1 MYELLVLSLLM
12 HWPLYAY
19 LIAEIA
25 NHILGPWER
34 ISRGTLSSLLTR
46 LEQDGLI
53 EPADPAQVPF
63 GTDRPSRVFA
73 ITSTGRER
81 FYQLMMD
88 TTSNQ
93 GTYQRLF
100 RIKAL
105 NLEYVSPEEQLS
117 LVDHYLSYCQIGLS
131 YQQAEAQ
138 DFVTNP
144 IKQQSV
150 SSFYSAVALDLMGLV
165 SQQWQLELA
174 WAQRLRDRIVAIQ
187 TPGKTE
193 TQLNERNEHVH

>member
-1 MYELLVLSLLM
+1 MYELLVLALLM
-12 HWPLYAY
+12 HWPLHAY

-34 ISRGTLSSLLTR
+34 ISRGTLSSLLTK
-46 LEQDGLI
+46 LEQAGLI
-53 EPADPAQVPF
+53 VPADPTQVPF
-63 GTDRPSRVFA
+63 PSDRPSRVFA
-73 ITSTGRER
+73 LTPAGRER

-105 NLEYVSPEEQLS
+105 HLEYVSPQDQLS
-117 LVDHYLSYCQIGLS
+117 LVDHYLSYCQMGLR

-138 DFVTNP
+138 DFATNP
-144 IKQQSV
+144 IKQKSV
-150 SSFYSAVALDLMGLV
+150 SKFYSAVALDLMGLV
-165 SQQWQLELA
+165 SQQWHLELA
-174 WAQRLRDRIVAIQ
+174 WAQRLREQVVATQ
-187 TPGKTE
+187 APGKAAS
-193 TQLNERNEHVH
+193 QQHERNEHDY

>member
-1 MYELLVLSLLM
+1 MYELLVLALLM

-19 LIAEIA
+19 LIADIA

-46 LEQDGLI
+46 LEQAGLI
-53 EPADPAQVPF
+53 VPADPTQVPF
-63 GTDRPSRVFA
+63 STDRPSHVFA
-73 ITSTGRER
+73 LTPAGRER

-105 NLEYVSPEEQLS
+105 HLEYIPPEDRLS
-117 LVDHYLSYCQIGLS
+117 LVDHYLSYCQMGLH
-131 YQQAEAQ
+131 YQQAQAH

-144 IKQQSV
+144 IKQSSV
-150 SSFYSAVALDLMGLV
+150 STFYSAVALDLMDLV

-174 WAQRLRDRIVAIQ
+174 WAQRLRERIVAAQ
-187 TPGKTE
+187 ALQKTE
-193 TQLNERNEHVH
+193 TTG

>member
-1 MYELLVLSLLM
+1 MYELLVLALLM

-34 ISRGTLSSLLTR
+34 ISRGTLSSLLTK
-46 LEQDGLI
+46 LELAGLI
-53 EPADPAQVPF
+53 ILADPAQVPF
-63 GTDRPSRVFA
+63 ATDRPSRVFA
-73 ITSTGRER
+73 ITPAGRER

-105 NLEYVSPEEQLS
+105 HLEYVSPEDQLS
-117 LVDHYLSYCQIGLS
+117 LVDHYLSYCQMGVR

-138 DFVTNP
+138 DFVANP
-144 IKQQSV
+144 IKQRSV
-150 SSFYSAVALDLMGLV
+150 SSFYSTIAQDLMEMV

-174 WAQRLRDRIVAIQ
+174 WAKLLRERIVAIQ
-187 TPGKTE
+187 AQGRD
-193 TQLNERNEHVH
+193 RNSLT